1 MKPGPKP
8 SLAVR
13 PSSPSVKLSPNARNF
28 VTLSR
33 SGVSVTEKEHCACRD
48 FASTAVHA
56 TPVVPTVKGAP
67 EPGVHVTFT
76 GAAPPVTTGAGY
88 VTG

>member
-1 MKPGPKP
+1 
-8 SLAVR
+8 
-13 PSSPSVKLSPNARNF
+13 
-28 VTLSR
+28 VTLSK
-33 SGVSVTEKEHCACRD
+33 SGVSVTEKEHCAWRAI
-48 FASTAVHA
+48 ASTALHA
-56 TPVVPTVKGAP
+56 TAVEPTVKGAP